1 MAVALNGQVNLY
13 ATNGM
18 NRATGYGRMELGLM
32 QGLIGCGADV
42 RVVDK
47 YTPPKYDVTIVV
59 GNPLWAQRIPG
70 RRKWVFTMSEAT
82 QVSQKWVDAINESVE
97 RVLVPAPPLVDV
109 YHDSGVQVPVDYV
122 PLGVDWN
129 APAYVNRDPHPE
141 VFTWLTYSLGDL
153 RKGAEL
159 AIMAFKRLY
168 GGDDRYRMIIKCRDS
183 ARWLTGL
190 MDPQISL
197 VEGEQTDAEY
207 HALLERCDAMVFPS
221 RGEGFGLPPRE
232 ATLSGLPTIATAW
245 LGMWDV
251 AQWGY
256 ALPVR
261 ELRPALFDTW
271 DANADG
277 SLWAEPDTTALERQM
292 QTITLD
298 YAAALETARA
308 GRDYL
313 LRGFNWRAVAGR
325 IQQLLWEH
333 A

>member
-1 MAVALNGQVNLY
+1 
-13 ATNGM
+13 
-18 NRATGYGRMELGLM
+18 
-32 QGLIGCGADV
+32 
-42 RVVDK
+42 
-47 YTPPKYDVTIVV
+47 
-59 GNPLWAQRIPG
+59 
-70 RRKWVFTMSEAT
+70 
-82 QVSQKWVDAINESVE
+82 
-97 RVLVPAPPLVDV
+97 
-109 YHDSGVQVPVDYV
+109 
-122 PLGVDWN
+122 
-129 APAYVNRDPHPE
+129 
-141 VFTWLTYSLGDL
+141 
-153 RKGAEL
+153 
-159 AIMAFKRLY
+159 MAFKRLY

-232 ATLSGLPTIATAW
+232 ATLSGLPTIAMAW

-298 YAAALETARA
+298 YAAALETTRA

-325 IQQLLWEH
+325 IHQLLWEH